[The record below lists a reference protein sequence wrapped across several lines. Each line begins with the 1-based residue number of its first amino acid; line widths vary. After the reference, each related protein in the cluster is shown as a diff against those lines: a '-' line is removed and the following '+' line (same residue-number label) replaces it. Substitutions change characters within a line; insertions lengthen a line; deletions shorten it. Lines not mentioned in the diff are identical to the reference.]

1 MRWDDLFEDLE
12 AQAEHGRRE
21 DLAAEVADRTAREE
35 ATVALADRLRA
46 ATAEVT
52 WVLHDGWA
60 VTGAVLG
67 AGPGWSLVGERDG
80 RQVLVPTHAVA
91 LLRGVP
97 AHSAAPAGPVAAR
110 RTFLMAV
117 RALAGARERVTVRT
131 TAGAVPGTI
140 RRVCAD
146 HLDVEDGAG
155 ARTIPFGAVL
165 AVLERG

>member
-1 MRWDDLFEDLE
+1 MRWDDLFDDLE
-12 AQAEHGRRE
+12 AQAEHDHRR

-46 ATAEVT
+46 ATADVT
-52 WVLHDGWA
+52 WVLHDGTTL
-60 VTGAVLG
+60 TGTVLG
-67 AGPGWSLVGERDG
+67 VGPGWVLAREGGG
-80 RQVLVPTHAVA
+80 RQVLLPTHAVA
-91 LLRGVP
+91 HLRGLP
-97 AHSAAPAGPVAAR
+97 ARSAAPAGPVAAR

-117 RALAGARERVTVRT
+117 RALAGAGERVTVRT
-131 TAGAVPGTI
+131 TAGAVAGTI